1 VLVGEFGNG
10 VIDVYDLSSGSLID
24 QMKDATGAV
33 ITNASMWDMVFG
45 GGGSSGDPNTMY
57 ITAGLANEQ
66 HGVFAAITANAAA
79 PPTGADFSIPLR
91 RRARWSLSD
100 KPRRFK

>member
-1 VLVGEFGNG
+1 MRAPVGAFFT
-10 VIDVYDLSSGSLID
+10 
-24 QMKDATGAV
+24 K
-33 ITNASMWDMVFG
+33 ASRWDMVFG

-79 PPTGADFSIPLR
+79 PPAGADFSIFASPTS
-91 RRARWSLSD
+91 AMDAIGQASQFQITVHGSNGYTYAMEYSLSGGIGL
-100 KPRRFK
+100 